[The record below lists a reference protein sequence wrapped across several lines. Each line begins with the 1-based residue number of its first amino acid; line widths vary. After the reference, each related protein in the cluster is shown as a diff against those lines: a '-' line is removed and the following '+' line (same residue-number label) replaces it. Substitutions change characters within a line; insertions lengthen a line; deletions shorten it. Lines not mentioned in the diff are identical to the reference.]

1 MFLLYTLQDRILL
14 KPDDLNM
21 KNKEASLLYEEIILE
36 KAREKYIGKVLI
48 NHGIAITIKRLM
60 IINNLIVET
69 EGVISIEVKIILTSK
84 VRS

>member
-21 KNKEASLLYEEIILE
+21 KNKEINLLYEEIILE
-36 KAREKYIGKVLI
+36 KTRDKYVGKVLI
-48 NHGIAITIKRLM
+48 NHGLVITIKKLM

-69 EGVISIEVKIILTSK
+69 EGVINVEVNIY
-84 VRS
+84 

>member
-21 KNKEASLLYEEIILE
+21 KNKEINLLYEEIILE
-36 KAREKYIGKVLI
+36 KTREKYVGKVLL
-48 NHGIAITIKRLM
+48 NHGLVITIKKLM

-69 EGVISIEVKIILTSK
+69 EGVINVEVNIY
-84 VRS
+84 